1 MMKPIAAILMSLML
15 PSAVVAHTAKDR
27 DVVRLASEARPL
39 HRAVMREAE
48 RLAKMQDSS
57 PAQRSQST
65 ARGGH
70 PVLIGVAIG
79 AGAGFLTNATFCRT
93 GEGFCTGAGNLVM
106 AGIGAGIG
114 AVIGALVS
122 R

>member
-15 PSAVVAHTAKDR
+15 PSAVLAHTAKDR